1 MIDGVVWNSRVNTSR
16 LSDFVEGETE
26 LDNDRAML
34 DLGALENL
42 RYDDDPD
49 LEGDDNQIQINYIVQ
64 LMQPSN
70 VTAGA

>member
-1 MIDGVVWNSRVNTSR
+1 MNTSR

-64 LMQPSN
+64 LMQHSN

>member
-1 MIDGVVWNSRVNTSR
+1 MWNSRVNTSR

-64 LMQPSN
+64 LMQHSN

>member
-1 MIDGVVWNSRVNTSR
+1 MNTSR

-64 LMQPSN
+64 LMHYRVFMDTRS
-70 VTAGA
+70 AA